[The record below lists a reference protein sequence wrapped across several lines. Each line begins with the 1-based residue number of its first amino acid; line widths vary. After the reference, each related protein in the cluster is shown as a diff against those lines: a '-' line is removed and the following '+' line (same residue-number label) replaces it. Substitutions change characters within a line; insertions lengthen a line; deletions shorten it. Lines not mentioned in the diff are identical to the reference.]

1 MRELTEKE
9 WAKVD
14 NLVDKL
20 ECSIDEAID
29 ILDADKAIDRNQK
42 VDFDLSPEEHKQA
55 MKLANVK
62 EHTVKKSNVY
72 RPRKPNEIKSAI
84 IAGLSK
90 YLTENADFEVIDEE
104 ITNKER
110 TIMFTITAFLFPF
123 VISFALRQKNF
134 RQKGCDIPNL

>member
-1 MRELTEKE
+1 MRKLTDAE

-20 ECSIDEAID
+20 ECSIDEAVD
-29 ILDADKAIDRNQK
+29 ILDADKALDRTQK
-42 VDFDLSPEEHKQA
+42 ADFDLSPEEHKQA

-62 EHTVKKSNVY
+62 EHTVKKSKVY
-72 RPRKPNEIKSAI
+72 RPRKPNATKGEI

-90 YLTENADFEVIDEE
+90 FLTEMAEFEVLDEE

-110 TIMFTITAFLFPF
+110 TIMFTSNGNRYELTLI
-123 VISFALRQKNF
+123 QK
-134 RQKGCDIPNL
+134 RAPKK

>member
-9 WAKVD
+9 WTKVD

-20 ECSIDEAID
+20 ECSIDEAVD

-72 RPRKPNEIKSAI
+72 RPRKPNVTKGEI

-90 YLTENADFEVIDEE
+90 FLTEMAEFEVLDEE

-110 TIMFTITAFLFPF
+110 TIMFTSNGNRYELTLI
-123 VISFALRQKNF
+123 QK
-134 RQKGCDIPNL
+134 RAPKK

>member
-20 ECSIDEAID
+20 ECSIDEAVD

-72 RPRKPNEIKSAI
+72 RPRKPNEIKGAI

-90 YLTENADFEVIDEE
+90 YLTETSDFEVIDEE

-110 TIMFTITAFLFPF
+110 MIMFTSGGNRYELTLI
-123 VISFALRQKNF
+123 QK
-134 RQKGCDIPNL
+134 RASKT

>member
-20 ECSIDEAID
+20 ECSIDEAVD

-72 RPRKPNEIKSAI
+72 RPRKPNESKGASL
-84 IAGLSK
+84 AGLSK
-90 YLTENADFEVIDEE
+90 SLTETVDFEVVDEE
-104 ITNKER
+104 VTNKER
-110 TIMFTITAFLFPF
+110 TIMCTSGGNRYELTLI
-123 VISFALRQKNF
+123 QK
-134 RQKGCDIPNL
+134 RASKT

>member
-9 WAKVD
+9 WTKVD

-20 ECSIDEAID
+20 ECSIDEAVD

-72 RPRKPNEIKSAI
+72 RPRKPNATKGEII
-84 IAGLSK
+84 TGLSK
-90 YLTENADFEVIDEE
+90 FLTEMAEFEVLDEE

-110 TIMFTITAFLFPF
+110 TIMFTSNGNRYELTLI
-123 VISFALRQKNF
+123 QK
-134 RQKGCDIPNL
+134 RAPKK

>member
-20 ECSIDEAID
+20 ECSIDEAVD

-72 RPRKPNEIKSAI
+72 RPRKPNATTGEI

-90 YLTENADFEVIDEE
+90 FLTEMAEFEVLDEE

-110 TIMFTITAFLFPF
+110 TIMFTSNGNRYELTLI
-123 VISFALRQKNF
+123 QK
-134 RQKGCDIPNL
+134 RAPKK

>member
-20 ECSIDEAID
+20 ECSIDEAVD

-62 EHTVKKSNVY
+62 EHNVKSNTY
-72 RPRKPNEIKSAI
+72 RPRKPNATKGEI

-90 YLTENADFEVIDEE
+90 FLTEMAEFEVLDEE

-110 TIMFTITAFLFPF
+110 TIMFTSNGNRYELTLI
-123 VISFALRQKNF
+123 QK
-134 RQKGCDIPNL
+134 RPKKS